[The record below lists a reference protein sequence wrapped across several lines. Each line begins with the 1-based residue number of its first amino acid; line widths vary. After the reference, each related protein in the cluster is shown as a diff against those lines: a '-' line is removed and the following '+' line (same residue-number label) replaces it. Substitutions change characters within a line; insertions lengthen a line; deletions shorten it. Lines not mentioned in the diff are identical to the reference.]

1 MKFSGKRR
9 KESLKQCVGEAER
22 EEVEAKVRRTETW
35 EYASEEEFNA
45 NAAEEVLRRKQAF
58 ETTLTEDEKFIGY
71 SFDVKKLDKSV
82 QISIYYDIITRVA

>member
-1 MKFSGKRR
+1 M
-9 KESLKQCVGEAER
+9 
-22 EEVEAKVRRTETW
+22 
-35 EYASEEEFNA
+35 
-45 NAAEEVLRRKQAF
+45 RRKQAF